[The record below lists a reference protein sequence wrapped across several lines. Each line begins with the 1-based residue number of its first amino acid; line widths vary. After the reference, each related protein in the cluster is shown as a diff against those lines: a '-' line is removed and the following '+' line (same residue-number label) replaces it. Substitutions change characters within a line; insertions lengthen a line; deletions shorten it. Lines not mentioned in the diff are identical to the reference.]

1 MATIANTPT
10 GLIRAF
16 KQGRTAEQK
25 ERTEAGKAEGHIF
38 LAPGDIQG
46 EYARTRKLLTTL
58 GGAGRR
64 VITEDDLRQFKA
76 ASVKLGKRFGVGITA
91 KDVIDKSLDSR
102 RESAQAQIHYAV
114 PMESRGSLFHFVTN
128 SGPNSKHMRHNVL
141 VDFLEFP
148 SAVAQS
154 VKLTTLARRVVVGRL
169 KFDCDC
175 EDTKYRFRYIATT
188 GGFNAGRPE
197 TGFPKLTNGTLR
209 GIACKHTIR
218 VMRSLTTAPVQKRLV
233 VAMEAIRSDAEIKP
247 VKVTKKEAEEI
258 ALHQQRQMGRASSKI
273 ETTQQAA
280 KRIAGTTASK
290 VRALQAATKEAR
302 RRMESQAKKSR
313 EALQADFT
321 KILNNAALT
330 PAMRAQLTAMR
341 DASLAEAK

>member
-128 SGPNSKHMRHNVL
+128 SGPNSKHVRHNVL
-141 VDFLEFP
+141 IDFMEFP
-148 SAVAQS
+148 SAIAQS
-154 VKLTTLARRVVVGRL
+154 
-169 KFDCDC
+169 
-175 EDTKYRFRYIATT
+175 
-188 GGFNAGRPE
+188 
-197 TGFPKLTNGTLR
+197 
-209 GIACKHTIR
+209 
-218 VMRSLTTAPVQKRLV
+218 PV
-233 VAMEAIRSDAEIKP
+233 
-247 VKVTKKEAEEI
+247 
-258 ALHQQRQMGRASSKI
+258 RASSI
-273 ETTQQAA
+273 GTNTWRTVSVCTGSVAA
-280 KRIAGTTASK
+280 GRSGLTFAGEQPASRKRLTISSVGSSSFVTDHQRYGH
-290 VRALQAATKEAR
+290 VRQDR
-302 RRMESQAKKSR
+302 
-313 EALQADFT
+313 
-321 KILNNAALT
+321 
-330 PAMRAQLTAMR
+330 
-341 DASLAEAK
+341 